1 MAEFRIQRRDSSNG
15 MTDIRFV
22 ETSASSVT
30 FSAVTADTFYGDGAN
45 LSGITDTFVTGFT
58 FNPTTYQISIKQ
70 NEGQVDL
77 TQDLSILASD
87 VYVLSG
93 VYNPSTGIVTYTN
106 STGGTF
112 QVSGFTTGMT
122 DSYTTSANLNGQ
134 TIEFNNNIQ
143 GANLYSVSLSPV
155 LSGKTNL
162 SLFNTHTGDTNNPHQ
177 TSFNNLTNTAHT
189 HTLSEITDFNPYSGN
204 VQSQLNSKIENGINV
219 GGSNEIFSGK
229 SGTDLYFRTISGGS
243 NTTISTLGGVVRVDV
258 TIPPD
263 TNTFVTGSTV
273 SGNTLNISRNDSI
286 DILKLSGGTN
296 IQFIDNGNNSIT
308 LNATSGGGA
317 SVSFPWKFKD
327 PTISGDPGNGN
338 FRFDS
343 SVASAITEIYV
354 SDFTNN
360 NIDASNILN
369 AIDTGDLLYIQQ
381 NDDAT
386 RAVLFSISASTID
399 NNGWFTIPVQYEQ
412 GTNIPKKDKI
422 CGWILASTGAEDNT
436 ASNVGVGQGVFKQK
450 NVNDFEFYSLS
461 GGSNTTLTLNNDTIV
476 FDVTIPPD
484 TNTFVTG
491 FTYDNANTF
500 TISRNDAVNLNATI
514 NTVTALTVTD
524 YVDFTTNVKP
534 TAISGR
540 TYFDR
545 SENALSYFP
554 DTNNNDVTINIGQES
569 VIRVYNGTG
578 QQINNGQACHITS
591 EAPSVNG
598 IPQVRLAIATGSTAT
613 GSRYLVSG
621 VATHDIPNG
630 EVGFITS
637 FGVVRDLTI
646 TGVTDGSEIY
656 LSDTTPGGLIFA
668 PPSNISSRR
677 SQIGYVRTTG
687 VTTAEILVEIENE
700 VGFSIISNTE
710 LSIIAENSFST
721 GIRQGGEM
729 TINSGDN
736 KLIDISSGSGVI
748 VDNYT
753 DPLNPV
759 VTNVEWDNITG
770 VTITSLT
777 AETGTYVFLEA
788 DGSVR
793 QIPNNTPP
801 SEADYRDY
809 LFLGLVGHASKVLI
823 NNVFNNP
830 IQLVSPVNQHQDLT
844 SSIGPFSISGN
855 RISSILGTL
864 ELEKSAGR
872 SFFYGGNF
880 HNNPKIPSQINTS
893 ILSGSTLIYAKG
905 DSVLGPSGT
914 TVDTDNYDPNGL
926 GVITPLPGNNYTT
939 HRIWHQPT
947 NNLLIF
953 QYGQYVYANQATAR
967 DEIDNEDYVVPN
979 GLDFG
984 AYLVAVIIIKGGDP
998 DLDNAIIVPQGK
1010 FSGTGGGGGG
1020 SVDTLQT
1027 AYNNS
1032 TSPEIITDTT
1042 RNAVDFRIGTGTD
1055 SDNLVTFQQTSGTI
1069 NAYVK
1074 GTGDAKFN
1082 SLSGDSLTIL
1092 STPTLNNSA
1101 TDILVRNGNGSVEY
1115 REVSGL
1121 TWSGIEI
1128 ITVGEDVNG
1137 GDLLYLSSGS
1147 TYLKASNTSEVTTS
1161 TELRIAVENILS
1173 GQTGNGL
1180 IQGKYTTTGL
1190 TAGDQYWVGASNG
1203 TYTNIQPS
1211 GNGDIVRYVGTALDS
1226 TILEFKPDETWIEI
1240 SSASIPSTTPQPAI
1254 KNVTTNYNLLSTD
1267 YTINVTTTGD
1277 TTQTLPLSVSLTG
1290 KIYNIKNSDSTGT
1303 SAITIAT
1310 TSGELIDNLY
1320 GGGNDLQ
1327 IIFPQSIKL
1336 QSTGSG
1342 WIII

>member
-122 DSYTTSANLNGQ
+122 DSYTTSANLNGE

-656 LSDTTPGGLIFA
+656 LSDTTPGGLISFRYNTWWV
-668 PPSNISSRR
+668 NIC
-677 SQIGYVRTTG
+677 TT
-687 VTTAEILVEIENE
+687 I
-700 VGFSIISNTE
+700 
-710 LSIIAENSFST
+710 
-721 GIRQGGEM
+721 
-729 TINSGDN
+729 
-736 KLIDISSGSGVI
+736 
-748 VDNYT
+748 
-753 DPLNPV
+753 
-759 VTNVEWDNITG
+759 
-770 VTITSLT
+770 
-777 AETGTYVFLEA
+777 
-788 DGSVR
+788 
-793 QIPNNTPP
+793 
-801 SEADYRDY
+801 
-809 LFLGLVGHASKVLI
+809 
-823 NNVFNNP
+823 
-830 IQLVSPVNQHQDLT
+830 
-844 SSIGPFSISGN
+844 
-855 RISSILGTL
+855 
-864 ELEKSAGR
+864 
-872 SFFYGGNF
+872 
-880 HNNPKIPSQINTS
+880 
-893 ILSGSTLIYAKG
+893 
-905 DSVLGPSGT
+905 
-914 TVDTDNYDPNGL
+914 
-926 GVITPLPGNNYTT
+926 
-939 HRIWHQPT
+939 
-947 NNLLIF
+947 
-953 QYGQYVYANQATAR
+953 
-967 DEIDNEDYVVPN
+967 
-979 GLDFG
+979 
-984 AYLVAVIIIKGGDP
+984 
-998 DLDNAIIVPQGK
+998 
-1010 FSGTGGGGGG
+1010 
-1020 SVDTLQT
+1020 
-1027 AYNNS
+1027 
-1032 TSPEIITDTT
+1032 
-1042 RNAVDFRIGTGTD
+1042 
-1055 SDNLVTFQQTSGTI
+1055 
-1069 NAYVK
+1069 
-1074 GTGDAKFN
+1074 
-1082 SLSGDSLTIL
+1082 
-1092 STPTLNNSA
+1092 
-1101 TDILVRNGNGSVEY
+1101 
-1115 REVSGL
+1115 
-1121 TWSGIEI
+1121 
-1128 ITVGEDVNG
+1128 
-1137 GDLLYLSSGS
+1137 
-1147 TYLKASNTSEVTTS
+1147 
-1161 TELRIAVENILS
+1161 
-1173 GQTGNGL
+1173 
-1180 IQGKYTTTGL
+1180 
-1190 TAGDQYWVGASNG
+1190 
-1203 TYTNIQPS
+1203 
-1211 GNGDIVRYVGTALDS
+1211 
-1226 TILEFKPDETWIEI
+1226 
-1240 SSASIPSTTPQPAI
+1240 
-1254 KNVTTNYNLLSTD
+1254 
-1267 YTINVTTTGD
+1267 
-1277 TTQTLPLSVSLTG
+1277 
-1290 KIYNIKNSDSTGT
+1290 
-1303 SAITIAT
+1303 
-1310 TSGELIDNLY
+1310 
-1320 GGGNDLQ
+1320 
-1327 IIFPQSIKL
+1327 
-1336 QSTGSG
+1336 
-1342 WIII
+1342 